1 MWFYYVFGSFFG
13 GLLAFLVLS
22 VIVLLIVCWCCG
34 VSVDSL
40 ATGGEDSATLTCFH
54 CGQQTA
60 AGGKTCDH
68 CGGELQ

>member
-1 MWFYYVFGSFFG
+1 MWLYYVGGFFG
-13 GLLAFLVLS
+13 WLLGLMVVS
-22 VIVLLIVCWCCG
+22 VIVLVIVCWCCG

-40 ATGGEDSATLTCFH
+40 MTWGEDTATLTCFH

-60 AGGKTCDH
+60 AGGKTCQH

>member
-1 MWFYYVFGSFFG
+1 MWLYYYFG
-13 GLLAFLVLS
+13 GLLGGLLGLMVVS
-22 VIVLLIVCWCCG
+22 MIVLVIVCWCCG

-40 ATGGEDSATLTCFH
+40 MTWGEDSATLTCFH

-60 AGGKTCDH
+60 AGGKTCQH